1 MEINQNQTNL
11 PPVGSKSSGFSAM
24 KKVEESR
31 EKENIVELTDVK
43 KLTEAKPAEKETVK
57 EAEAEVEKLSSVIK
71 SINERVQDLQRD
83 LVFSVDEET
92 GKDVVTIMDS
102 KNSKV
107 IKQIPSEEMLELARN
122 LNEQLDENNPNT
134 KVANLFSSIA

>member
-11 PPVGSKSSGFSAM
+11 PPVGSKSPGFSAL

-31 EKENIVELTDVK
+31 EKENVVELTDAK
-43 KLTEAKPAEKETVK
+43 KLTEAKQAEKET
-57 EAEAEVEKLSSVIK
+57 ETEVEIEKLSSVIQ
-71 SINERVQDLQRD
+71 SINERVQNLQRD
-83 LVFSVDEET
+83 LVFSVDEDT

-102 KNSKV
+102 KNKKV

-122 LNEQLDENNPNT
+122 LNEQLDEDNPAT